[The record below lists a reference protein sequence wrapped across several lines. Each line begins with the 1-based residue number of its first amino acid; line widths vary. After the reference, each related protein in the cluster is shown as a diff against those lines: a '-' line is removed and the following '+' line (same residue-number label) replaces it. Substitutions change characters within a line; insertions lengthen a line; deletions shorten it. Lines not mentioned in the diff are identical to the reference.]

1 MKEIAEILG
10 TSNRRSFLKNGA
22 VAGAAA
28 TVGAG
33 ILSSGLGGAG

>member
-1 MKEIAEILG
+1 MKEITEILG
-10 TSNRRSFLKNGA
+10 TSNRRSFIRNGA

-33 ILSSGLGGAG
+33 ILSGGLTGVG